1 MFCAPL
7 ALSGPTEPPLPVG
20 LPIRAESPKPEGVE
34 DSGTAAAEAD
44 GVEDSGTAAADADGE
59 EYSGT
64 AAAEADGDEYSG
76 AAAADADGA
85 EDSGVSKRFADQ
97 SVSKRF
103 RKQCRDAIAAGMDE
117 NVFTDWSKKYNRIQ
131 DVPKVKAETAKGY
144 IEAESAAYEL
154 LIAALPQ
161 QARMEL
167 TGDDSNV
174 RMHPFRMNEK
184 VISLCSPSF
193 FGALRC

>member
-1 MFCAPL
+1 M
-7 ALSGPTEPPLPVG
+7 LSLKFQYCCCVVLQWCIIQKPPETSGNLRKPPETSGNIWNPWETDEQWEPFH
-20 LPIRAESPKPEGVE
+20 
-34 DSGTAAAEAD
+34 
-44 GVEDSGTAAADADGE
+44 
-59 EYSGT
+59 
-64 AAAEADGDEYSG
+64 
-76 AAAADADGA
+76 
-85 EDSGVSKRFADQ
+85 VSKRFADQ

-174 RMHPFRMNEK
+174 RLHPFRMNEK
-184 VISLCSPSF
+184 WFQIPFVF
-193 FGALRC
+193 FGARRCWILYWSFEFSKTRKSKTRKPENVNT